1 MNFQVIGA
9 MDQRDIFSWLE
20 GIFLFSATWSLG
32 AAINSEGRDKFDLL
46 LRELMDGLLSE
57 ETKMKYNMITKV
69 DPPARSL
76 YVPIPRTDSIY
87 SWNFIREGLGRW
99 ERWTDQL
106 KAAPAISPQIRTGIK
121 IFKTGT
127 VGIY

>member
-1 MNFQVIGA
+1 

-121 IFKTGT
+121 RLSETKLTLTLSDF
-127 VGIY
+127 V